1 MYKSSD
7 DKEGTKDDSGSAS
20 RGGGWGGG
28 REGEGAKGDARDATS
43 VVLAEGIDLHHLRS
57 VLCKAD

>member
-1 MYKSSD
+1 M
-7 DKEGTKDDSGSAS
+7 TKREPKMTAALL
-20 RGGGWGGG
+20 RGGGVGGG